1 MSSTPETSAGT
12 SRGASVGRILIIVG
26 GVLAALSSWLNWGAK
41 TRELGAAR
49 TAYTIPAKF
58 VIDSGVKVPG
68 GGLSLGV
75 VMLVLGLIV
84 VAVALIANTGATV
97 AVLATAFA
105 FAPPPWWKIL
115 GLVVGAAAIVTG
127 FLYVYQVRKIVHDHN
142 LGKSVRDFISVGP
155 YLAVIG
161 GLVAVVGAV
170 IALIP
175 PGFWSSLTSEE
186 TYEEEEAKPG
196 GEPGAP

>member
-1 MSSTPETSAGT
+1 MSSTPSTSAGT
-12 SRGASVGRILIIVG
+12 SRGATVGRVLIVVG

-41 TRELGAAR
+41 FQAARFPAR

-68 GGLSLGV
+68 PGLNLGIV
-75 VMLVLGLIV
+75 ILVLGLVIV
-84 VAVALIANTGATV
+84 GV
-97 AVLATAFA
+97 A
-105 FAPPPWWKIL
+105 FAPSPWWKIL
-115 GLVVGAAAIVTG
+115 GLVVGVAVAVTA
-127 FLYVYQVRKIVHDHN
+127 FLYVYQVRDIIHGVAPN
-142 LGKSVRDFISVGP
+142 SPLAGKSVRDLISIGP

-161 GLVAVVGAV
+161 GLLAIVGGV

-186 TYEEEEAKPG
+186 TPEEEEAKPA
-196 GEPGAP
+196 GEPGAE